1 MNPGNG
7 WVQRVGLSKK
17 EHYIFF
23 VGTDVGL
30 KIANCSVSEGTRTLN
45 HLFRREVLY
54 PLSYADLCV
63 VL

>member
-1 MNPGNG
+1 MNPGKS
-7 WVQRVGLSKK
+7 WVLRVGMGRK
-17 EHYIFF
+17 ECYIFF
-23 VGTDVGL
+23 VGTDFGL
-30 KIANCSVSEGTRTLN
+30 MITNCNVSEGTRTLN